1 VRAED
6 VKSEIR
12 DASQIK
18 YKLEAKDLDIK
29 ELKKLLKLKQE
40 EMSEMQIRKDLLEK
54 KLSDSGKDSEMMIE
68 KLNRKLEDAQILL
81 KRKEKEFEETMDHL
95 QADIESLENERGELK
110 DKMKTMSKKA
120 LIEGLTKTVN
130 MSPGG
135 PTSLGPSVP
144 SPVRD
149 SPLLVQ
155 QLQDLREAVTSLQGS
170 VARREVQDLS
180 NRLATLA
187 PIKLPTK
194 TTGVKTV
201 EKMDKTKDNK
211 EESADLGDLMDRCNK
226 ARQELYSL
234 MASQTVVDI
243 TRSKGGA
250 SNSGPSIKELNLRK
264 LKEAELRREVESLQ
278 TEMLR
283 LLTSRRPGYKAESAF
298 GTFASRDLAR
308 MLGNKDLT
316 LFGKLEFGGE
326 LKPTDDGIYV
336 LTDKASAL
344 EIHNK
349 ILY

>member
-1 VRAED
+1 MYQGIDFCVTSLSSALAKLSVIAASVQSGEFDFDGSREERPTPPVFVRAED

-155 QLQDLREAVTSLQGS
+155 QLQV
-170 VARREVQDLS
+170 
-180 NRLATLA
+180 
-187 PIKLPTK
+187 
-194 TTGVKTV
+194 
-201 EKMDKTKDNK
+201 
-211 EESADLGDLMDRCNK
+211 
-226 ARQELYSL
+226 YSL
-234 MASQTVVDI
+234 TIFVSVCLSVDVCVVC
-243 TRSKGGA
+243 TEQEPVCMVVNRR
-250 SNSGPSIKELNLRK
+250 LVLR
-264 LKEAELRREVESLQ
+264 
-278 TEMLR
+278 
-283 LLTSRRPGYKAESAF
+283 
-298 GTFASRDLAR
+298 
-308 MLGNKDLT
+308 
-316 LFGKLEFGGE
+316 
-326 LKPTDDGIYV
+326 
-336 LTDKASAL
+336 
-344 EIHNK
+344 
-349 ILY
+349 